1 MLRDQALVSEVP
13 EQTFA
18 FRARDLD
25 PGTAAHRAVLNDQLV
40 KAELTGAVLVQP
52 DQPFTVRMPMRR
64 LPIDPDIIWWK
75 PIRPPHGPG
84 EPPVPPWWL
93 RRRERDWTIAPN
105 VSVTDADVFESPDG
119 TVRYVLPRY
128 ALVSDL
134 AGTVEEPR
142 IVVADR
148 DGTPTLVVSLAE
160 TPAPGAGP
168 ETREQPHAVSVT
180 LRYAQPVLGGG
191 QVVQQLPFPTVHSG
205 ADGTT
210 VTAELPL
217 TTPGLR
223 QQLLAAF
230 GSLEASPTLV
240 VGRAVWLGV
249 PVGQSFPDGEPA
261 YQEKAVVLDWT
272 VPPTPLILSDAQRA
286 RLGGSGG
293 AVQPAIRLRVPFGGR
308 KHSYWQDP
316 ARPGHFYLV
325 PDRFLLA
332 RSREGSRRPYLRVRT
347 TNGATEAKAG
357 AVLEFHASPVVDP
370 GRLEA
375 AIPALAE
382 QARARGAPPD
392 VRVEMETVPEAQPL
406 LRLALPRG
414 GGPTGELT
422 ERPGTEID
430 LELGLWH
437 AETFTLEDFRVV
449 YGALFGSSLSMLRGE
464 IRVGFGGGAPED
476 VPLELR
482 LDRTDGP
489 LLAVET
495 GQVTVDRIP
504 ARVTNMIESPVRIES
519 LSAVAM
525 VDKRLHRL
533 RVEGVT
539 PAQRLAPGAGCDV
552 TLVPEA
558 PLPSTAVDAVQLV
571 ESGLAVEPDRATI
584 WSLVRDP
591 SADVPIT
598 RPVDVQAHPEMFT
611 SPDRPGD
618 KVIAFVVKIEH
629 GDTVTLTEKAL
640 SATATVRPPV
650 EPLLT
655 GGSVPKLRY
664 FTETWWQSGPIATS
678 PWRETEAD
686 DLLPVKTAPGVEP
699 APPTG

>member
-1 MLRDQALVSEVP
+1 MTVSNQAMVSEVSGR
-13 EQTFA
+13 TFA
-18 FRARDLD
+18 FRTRDLD
-25 PGTAAHRAVLNDQLV
+25 PETGAAHRAVLSDQLV
-40 KAELTGAVLVQP
+40 KGELTGAVLVQP

-64 LPIDPDIIWWK
+64 PPIDPDIIWWK
-75 PIRPPHGPG
+75 PIRPPDEPG

-105 VSVTDADVFESPDG
+105 ASVTDADVFESPDG

-128 ALVSDL
+128 ALVTDL
-134 AGTVEEPR
+134 AGAVEEPR

-148 DGTPTLVVSLAE
+148 DGTSTLVVTLVE
-160 TPAPGAGP
+160 TPAPAAGP

-180 LRYAQPVLGGG
+180 LRYALPVLGGG

-205 ADGTT
+205 PEGTT

-230 GSLEASPTLV
+230 GSLAASPTLV
-240 VGRAVWLGV
+240 VGRAAWLGV
-249 PVGQSFPDGEPA
+249 PVGQFFPDGEPA
-261 YQEKAVVLDWT
+261 YQGQTIVLDWT

-286 RLGGSGG
+286 RLGGGGG
-293 AVQPAIRLRVPFGGR
+293 AVQPAIRHRIPFGGR

-316 ARPGHFYLV
+316 ARPERYCFV

-347 TNGATEAKAG
+347 IEGAGAKAN

-375 AIPALAE
+375 ALPALAE

-392 VRVEMETVPEAQPL
+392 VRVELETVPEAQPL

-414 GGPTGELT
+414 GVPTGELT
-422 ERPGTEID
+422 ERPGAEID

-437 AETFTLEDFRVV
+437 AETLTLEDFRVV

-464 IRVGFGGGAPED
+464 VRVGFGGGAPED

-482 LDRTDGP
+482 LDRTDGA
-489 LLAVET
+489 LLAVEP

-504 ARVTNMIESPVRIES
+504 ATVTNMIESSVRIDS

-533 RVEGVT
+533 RVEGVA
-539 PAQRLAPGAGCDV
+539 PAQRLAPGTGCDV

-558 PLPSTAVDAVQLV
+558 PLPSTAVEAVLLV
-571 ESGLAVEPDRATI
+571 ESGLAVEPDRAII

-591 SADVPIT
+591 STDVPISRT
-598 RPVDVQAHPEMFT
+598 VDVHAVPELFT

-640 SATATVRPPV
+640 SATATVRLPV

-655 GGSVPKLRY
+655 GKPVPPLRY
-664 FTETWWQSGPIATS
+664 LTETWWQSGPIATS
-678 PWRETEAD
+678 PWRATEAE
-686 DLLPVKTAPGVEP
+686 DLLPVKTAPP
-699 APPTG
+699 AA